1 MQRPI
6 KLSLMSTIEIRA
18 ELHKLIDQIDER
30 FLKAVYSMVS
40 VYQGEEPIG
49 YKTDGTPILGSILGK
64 ELDKEVENAE
74 QGQYISVEEL
84 EKRSKQW
91 MARTK

>member
-1 MQRPI
+1 
-6 KLSLMSTIEIRA
+6 MSTIEIRT

-30 FLKAVYSMVS
+30 FLMAVYSMVS
-40 VYQGEEPIG
+40 VYQGENPIG
-49 YKTDGTPILGSILGK
+49 YKTDGTPIFGSALGK
-64 ELDKEVENAE
+64 ELDKEVENAK

-84 EKRSKQW
+84 EERSKQW